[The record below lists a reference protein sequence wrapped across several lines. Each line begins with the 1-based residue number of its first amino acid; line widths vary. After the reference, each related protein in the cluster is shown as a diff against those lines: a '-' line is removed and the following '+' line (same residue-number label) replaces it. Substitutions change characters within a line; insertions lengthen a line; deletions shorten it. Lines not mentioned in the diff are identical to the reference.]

1 MDLLRSSDLFAC
13 VVAALAGVLALA
25 SAVVLAVI
33 ARTGVHARTAL
44 VAAAIEALSIVVG
57 PSLALVTIRSTGQS
71 FGSQAFG
78 WMLLGPAAQMFAAL
92 ASAIVVA
99 NAATIRILR
108 APRH

>member
-1 MDLLRSSDLFAC
+1 MELLRSTDLFAC

-25 SAVVLAVI
+25 SAVVLAAI
-33 ARTGVHARTAL
+33 ARTGVHARTVL

-57 PSLALVTIRSTGQS
+57 PTLAFVSIRSTGQS
-71 FGSQAFG
+71 FGSDAFG

-99 NAATIRILR
+99 NVATIRILHGR
-108 APRH
+108 RH